1 MTETPYKEYNIPKVE
16 LKEFPP
22 EQMEPLVPFSPEI
35 IIKPVNDLVK
45 DISID
50 LGKSLIPKPPTG
62 FLKKEG
68 KSIKDTILNLKKE
81 FDDFKVEYQ
90 DELGII
96 KSSISEANKLVGHY
110 NRLKLLANQVGLTKE
125 KVEELSKEVK
135 HN

>member
-62 FLKKEG
+62 FLKKEP
-68 KSIKDTILNLKKE
+68 KPI
-81 FDDFKVEYQ
+81 
-90 DELGII
+90 
-96 KSSISEANKLVGHY
+96 
-110 NRLKLLANQVGLTKE
+110 
-125 KVEELSKEVK
+125 
-135 HN
+135 